1 MLKARDARMAELER
15 ERQSGLKTIR
25 FAVKLMWIAL
35 KANVIVWL
43 KPRFGV
49 LRQYP
54 PRPLSVPKE
63 HVYSVTAGEPPK
75 ISIVT
80 PSLNY
85 ADGMND
91 PALGTAVSGAHKP

>member
-1 MLKARDARMAELER
+1 MAELER